1 MSELLKYWPVA
12 LFALNALTAWAAW
25 SLRQVAKDE
34 IAKLASKLQG
44 EDAKLADVID
54 GHDTRLTQ
62 LDGRI
67 GHVEGEIQK
76 LPTKADIERL
86 AGEVNKVGAEVG
98 TVHAGV
104 KRIEGFFLAKGV
116 ERI

>member
-1 MSELLKYWPVA
+1 MSDLLKYWPVA
-12 LFALNALTAWAAW
+12 LFVLNVLTAWAAW
-25 SLRQVAKDE
+25 SLRQLAKEEIGKLAEKLQAKDGE
-34 IAKLASKLQG
+34 LA
-44 EDAKLADVID
+44 EEID

-62 LDGRI
+62 LDGRV
-67 GHVEGEIQK
+67 GHIEGEIQK

-86 AGEVNKVGAEVG
+86 EGRVNSVGTEVG